1 MRLRFKSL
9 ALAVGL
15 AVGASSCLAQSNA
28 SVVRPHTIEIDPFIG
43 GTYGGTGLGSQGET
57 RVMGGANISYAVTKY
72 ILPYFEYSYFP
83 GIPQSRP
90 GTGSIPFTE
99 TYSIALQDFHGGVHI
114 RLPIFREK
122 PFVPYGVIGFG
133 TIHSNQTMVTVNTP
147 DFGPQSLTL
156 PSTNNFTV
164 NGGGGIRVYLSQ
176 RFGIRGEAKVYK
188 PTGLIDTTFGK
199 VEFGFFFQLN

>member
-99 TYSIALQDFHGGVHI
+99 TYSIALQDSVSD
-114 RLPIFREK
+114 IFSGAARRY
-122 PFVPYGVIGFG
+122 VGALG
-133 TIHSNQTMVTVNTP
+133 
-147 DFGPQSLTL
+147 
-156 PSTNNFTV
+156 
-164 NGGGGIRVYLSQ
+164 YLSAEFDGVRERQ
-176 RFGIRGEAKVYK
+176 TFLKEILFVAADSARGSAR
-188 PTGLIDTTFGK
+188 
-199 VEFGFFFQLN
+199 